1 MQNSSRID
9 SGTQIVQV
17 SSFFKSLKGNDSPTT
32 CLILNPHRSRNL
44 VEAKP
49 DMSSVRRRWRDDVH
63 QQSYVDMMDMN
74 WGIKIS
80 ITNQQNLVLKIGW
93 STPKANA

>member
-1 MQNSSRID
+1 
-9 SGTQIVQV
+9 
-17 SSFFKSLKGNDSPTT
+17 
-32 CLILNPHRSRNL
+32 
-44 VEAKP
+44 
-49 DMSSVRRRWRDDVH
+49 MSSVRRRWRDGVH

-93 STPKANA
+93 STAKANA